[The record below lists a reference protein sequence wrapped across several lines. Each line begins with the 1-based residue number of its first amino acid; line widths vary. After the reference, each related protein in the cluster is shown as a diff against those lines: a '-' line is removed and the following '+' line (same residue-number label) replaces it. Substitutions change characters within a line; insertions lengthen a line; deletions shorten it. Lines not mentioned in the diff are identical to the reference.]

1 MSGGNADRLIPGKYF
16 STAEIISSLC
26 RGTRLCCERFAIK
39 FQRGQRVEA
48 LPERY
53 CAT

>member
-1 MSGGNADRLIPGKYF
+1 MGGGDANRFVPGKYF
-16 STAEIISSLC
+16 STAELISSLC